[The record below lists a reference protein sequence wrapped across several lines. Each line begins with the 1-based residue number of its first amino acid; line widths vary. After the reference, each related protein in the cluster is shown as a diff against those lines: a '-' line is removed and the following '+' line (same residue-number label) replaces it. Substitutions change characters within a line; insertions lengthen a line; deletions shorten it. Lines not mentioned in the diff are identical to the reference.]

1 MCEGAFIVNLGMLM
15 WVGKGL
21 ACDGLLDLCV
31 CLGNIRVLVVKGEWW
46 GVVDVY
52 LATSWV

>member
-1 MCEGAFIVNLGMLM
+1 MCEGAFVVNLGVLI

-46 GVVDVY
+46 GVVDV
-52 LATSWV
+52 